1 MSNKKIKQIR
11 PLIITASDNER
22 KLELH
27 FNLWES
33 RANDIHC
40 LDIGVMCPI
49 DEAKD
54 YDVHLR
60 VPGTYKKD
68 KVKNLGMILKKEIE
82 VTSNV
87 FNDIVS
93 LDVTENYATVTRNEK
108 PNDPFYLELEDPDV
122 QEQDSNA
129 QKIKDETEIVLHVS
143 KDNPGNAKKRYFR
156 YRIENF
162 DISAISDF
170 ESSKASFFL
179 PSIGKYTVV
188 DLRINDYKLL
198 DYSEGKTIRDNK
210 ISFDKV
216 HFFLINDIG
225 ESVNSN
231 GVSMDPRLFEN
242 LKWDDYLLNNTLKK
256 SMIAYHLH
264 QKDKDGLSMVS
275 FLVKIESNWT
285 TLKQLLWYT
294 FIVIF
299 LACLANCLFSLIP
312 FFDNCPD
319 VVYCEVR

>member
-170 ESSKASFFL
+170 ESSKAS
-179 PSIGKYTVV
+179 P
-188 DLRINDYKLL
+188 
-198 DYSEGKTIRDNK
+198 
-210 ISFDKV
+210 
-216 HFFLINDIG
+216 
-225 ESVNSN
+225 
-231 GVSMDPRLFEN
+231 
-242 LKWDDYLLNNTLKK
+242 
-256 SMIAYHLH
+256 
-264 QKDKDGLSMVS
+264 
-275 FLVKIESNWT
+275 
-285 TLKQLLWYT
+285 
-294 FIVIF
+294 
-299 LACLANCLFSLIP
+299 
-312 FFDNCPD
+312 
-319 VVYCEVR
+319 CEQQARASWITQP